1 MHIRKGKS
9 HIAKRGGMGDPIRQ
23 YQAGSTPEGGSVP
36 CPSERQHV
44 PWRTYLGWQVLA
56 SLHARRPCLCQGWS
70 QPRRPLWSSA
80 SAQQLRLWSH
90 LRPRS
95 GNEWSLVE
103 VAPGCCPG
111 AGPAK
116 RRHVRLIR
124 GRPCKTPA
132 QGQALQAQR
141 HVCEQVHPPARVPSR
156 RLLAHE
162 ALSPASGMFWSQAS
176 PDPVRATTWSQAS
189 PAPASRI
196 AAWPR
201 AARPATRSRE
211 PRP

>member
-80 SAQQLRLWSH
+80 SAQHLRLWSH
-90 LRPRS
+90 PRPRS

-116 RRHVRLIR
+116 RRPVRLIR

-132 QGQALQAQR
+132 QG
-141 HVCEQVHPPARVPSR
+141 CR

-162 ALSPASGMFWSQAS
+162 ALSPASPDPGSQAS
-176 PDPVRATTWSQAS
+176 PDPVRATTWSQASPDPGSQAS